1 MLTLQLALR
10 SLRNR
15 RLTTILTVLSIAL
28 SVALLVGVE
37 TVRRGIRESFAGTIR
52 GTDLIVGARGGSQQL
67 LLSSVFGLGAPAGS
81 VEWGT
86 YQRWARH
93 PAVAWTIPI
102 SLGDSYYGY
111 RVVGTTSA
119 FFEHY
124 KFRNDGRVTAAEG
137 RLLEGDTDVVVGIE
151 VAKSRGLTLGSPV
164 TLTHGLRGT
173 GISDHEEHP
182 FTVVGILARTS
193 TPVDRSVFI
202 TLEGIEG
209 MHEGMPAESP
219 DGWAQPKFAPLQR
232 PGASAPPAPSPA
244 ATPTITAMPGAEPP
258 PSPAATPA
266 ITAMP
271 GAEPPPPSPAAD
283 DHDHPPATAAVEDHA
298 GHHHKLTAFLLGTKA
313 RAASL
318 MLQRQMNTDRVEP
331 LTAIL
336 PAVALTELWHSIGY
350 AEDGARIITAAVLL
364 VGLLGMLVALYST
377 LQERRRE
384 MAILRSLGAGPGR
397 IAALLVLES
406 GLLAFLGAIV
416 GVALV
421 YGLLFVGQGLAETHF
436 GVYIPIT
443 APKTLEWLYLGGVV
457 VAGVLVGL
465 IPAWRAY
472 RNTLQDGLTIRL

>member
-1 MLTLQLALR
+1 MLTLRLALR

-15 RLTTILTVLSIAL
+15 RLTTVLTVLSIAL

-67 LLSSVFGLGAPAGS
+67 LLSSIFGLGAPAGTI
-81 VEWGT
+81 EWGT
-86 YQRWARH
+86 YQRWTHH

-111 RVVGTTSA
+111 RVVGTTTA

-124 KFRNDGRVTAAEG
+124 KYRNDGRVTAAQG
-137 RLLEGDTDVVVGIE
+137 RLLEGERDVVIGTE
-151 VAKSRGLTLGSPV
+151 VASTHQLVLGSKV
-164 TLTHGLRGT
+164 VLTHGLRGT

-193 TPVDRSVFI
+193 TPVDRSLFI

-209 MHEGMPAESP
+209 MHEGMAPESSN
-219 DGWAQPKFAPLQR
+219 GWSQPKFAPLQL
-232 PGASAPPAPSPA
+232 PGAKPPAAPSPVAPLQSPISNLQSPSLGPSDAHA
-244 ATPTITAMPGAEPP
+244 AHG
-258 PSPAATPA
+258 
-266 ITAMP
+266 
-271 GAEPPPPSPAAD
+271 
-283 DHDHPPATAAVEDHA
+283 
-298 GHHHKLTAFLLGTKA
+298 HKLTAFLLGAKA

-318 MLQRQMNTDRVEP
+318 MLQRQMNTDLAEP

-336 PAVALTELWHSIGY
+336 PAVALTELWHTIGY

-406 GLLAFLGAIV
+406 GLLAFLGALV

-421 YGLLFVGQGLAETHF
+421 YGLLFVGQGLAEQHF

-443 APKTLEWLYLGGVV
+443 APHRLEWLYLVGVV

>member
-67 LLSSVFGLGAPAGS
+67 LLSSIFGLGSPAGS
-81 VEWGT
+81 IEWST
-86 YQRWARH
+86 YQKWSRH
-93 PAVAWTIPI
+93 PAVKWTIPI

-137 RLLEGDTDVVVGIE
+137 RLLEGDKDVVVGIE
-151 VAKSRGLTLGSPV
+151 VAKARKLSLGSEV

-193 TPVDRSVFI
+193 TPIDRSVFI

-232 PGASAPPAPSPA
+232 PGSSA
-244 ATPTITAMPGAEPP
+244 PP

-266 ITAMP
+266 ITSMP
-271 GAEPPPPSPAAD
+271 GAEPPPPSPVAQAMPGAD
-283 DHDHPPATAAVEDHA
+283 AHADH
-298 GHHHKLTAFLLGTKA
+298 GHKLTAFLLGAKA

-336 PAVALTELWHSIGY
+336 PAVALTELWRSIGY
-350 AEDGARIITAAVLL
+350 AEDGARIITGAVLL

-406 GLLAFLGAIV
+406 GLLAFLGAVV
-416 GVALV
+416 GLVLV

-443 APKTLEWLYLGGVV
+443 APQTLEWFYLGGVV
-457 VAGVLVGL
+457 VAGILVGL

>member
-52 GTDLIVGARGGSQQL
+52 ETDLIVGARGGSQQL
-67 LLSSVFGLGAPAGS
+67 LLSSIFGLGSPAGS
-81 VEWGT
+81 IEWST
-86 YQRWARH
+86 YQKWARH
-93 PAVAWTIPI
+93 PAVKWTIPI

-137 RLLEGDTDVVVGIE
+137 RLLEGDKDVVVGIE
-151 VAKSRGLTLGSPV
+151 VAKARKLALGSEV

-182 FTVVGILARTS
+182 FVVVGILARTS
-193 TPVDRSVFI
+193 TPIDRSVFI

-232 PGASAPPAPSPA
+232 PGSSA
-244 ATPTITAMPGAEPP
+244 PP
-258 PSPAATPA
+258 PSPASAPA

-271 GAEPPPPSPAAD
+271 GAEPPPPSPGVQAMPGAE
-283 DHDHPPATAAVEDHA
+283 PPAASGDEHAAH
-298 GHHHKLTAFLLGTKA
+298 GHKLTAFLLGAKA

-336 PAVALTELWHSIGY
+336 PAVSLTELWRSIGY
-350 AEDGARIITAAVLL
+350 AEDGARIITGAVLL

-406 GLLAFLGAIV
+406 GLLAFLGAVV
-416 GVALV
+416 GLVLV

-443 APKTLEWLYLGGVV
+443 APQALEWFYLGGVV
-457 VAGVLVGL
+457 VAGILVGL

>member
-15 RLTTILTVLSIAL
+15 RLTTILTIMSIAL
-28 SVALLVGVE
+28 SVSLLVGVE

-67 LLSSVFGLGAPAGS
+67 LLSSIFGLGAPSGAI
-81 VEWGT
+81 EWST
-86 YQRWARH
+86 YQRWSHH

-124 KFRNDGRVTAAEG
+124 KYRNDGRVTAAEG
-137 RLLEGDTDVVVGIE
+137 HLLVGDRDVVIGIE
-151 VAKSRGLTLGSPV
+151 VAKTHKLALGSKV
-164 TLTHGLRGT
+164 VLTHGLRGT

-182 FTVVGILARTS
+182 FTVVGILGRTS
-193 TPVDRSVFI
+193 TPVDRSLFI

-209 MHEGMPAESP
+209 MHEGMPQDSP
-219 DGWAQPKFAPLQR
+219 NGWAQPKFAPLQR
-232 PGASAPPAPSPA
+232 PGSSAPTAPPAGSP
-244 ATPTITAMPGAEPP
+244 TVMPGAEPP

-266 ITAMP
+266 VTTMP
-271 GAEPPPPSPAAD
+271 GATQPPPSPAAQPVQAAD
-283 DHDHPPATAAVEDHA
+283 AHADHN
-298 GHHHKLTAFLLGTKA
+298 HKLTAFLLGTKA

-336 PAVALTELWHSIGY
+336 PAVALTELWHAIGY

-406 GLLAFLGAIV
+406 GLLAFVGAVV

-421 YGLLFVGQGLAETHF
+421 YGLLFVGQGLAEEHF

-443 APKTLEWLYLGGVV
+443 APQTLEWFYLVGVV
-457 VAGVLVGL
+457 VAGILVGL
-465 IPAWRAY
+465 VPAWRAY

>member
-15 RLTTILTVLSIAL
+15 RLTTILTVMSIAL
-28 SVALLVGVE
+28 SVSLLVGVE

-67 LLSSVFGLGAPAGS
+67 LMSSVFGLGAPAGS
-81 VEWGT
+81 VEWST
-86 YQRWARH
+86 YERWARH
-93 PAVAWTIPI
+93 PGVAWTIPI

-124 KFRNDGRVTAAEG
+124 HYRNDGNVTAAEG
-137 RLLEGDTDVVVGIE
+137 RLFEGERDVVIGIE
-151 VAKSRGLTLGSPV
+151 VAKTRQLSIGSEIV
-164 TLTHGLRGT
+164 LTHGLRGT

-209 MHEGMPAESP
+209 MHEGMAPESP
-219 DGWAQPKFAPLQR
+219 DGWTQPKFAPLQL
-232 PGASAPPAPSPA
+232 PGADGASATPTAPAPP
-244 ATPTITAMPGAEPP
+244 PMPGA
-258 PSPAATPA
+258 AAPEGEGLAT
-266 ITAMP
+266 
-271 GAEPPPPSPAAD
+271 SAD
-283 DHDHPPATAAVEDHA
+283 EHA
-298 GHHHKLTAFLLGTKA
+298 GHAHKLTAFLLGTKA
-313 RAASL
+313 RSASL

-350 AEDGARIITAAVLL
+350 AEDGARIITGAVLI

-406 GLLAFLGAIV
+406 GLLAVVGAFVGLG
-416 GVALV
+416 LV
-421 YGLLFVGQGLAETHF
+421 YGLLGVGQGLAERHF

-443 APKTLEWLYLGGVV
+443 PPGSLEWLYLGGVI

-465 IPAWRAY
+465 VPAWRAY

>member
-67 LLSSVFGLGAPAGS
+67 LLSSIFGLGSPAGS
-81 VEWGT
+81 IEWDT
-86 YQRWARH
+86 YQKWARH
-93 PAVAWTIPI
+93 PAVKWTIPI

-124 KFRNDGRVTAAEG
+124 KYRNDGRVTAAEG
-137 RLLEGDTDVVVGIE
+137 RLLEGDKDVVVGIE
-151 VAKSRGLTLGSPV
+151 VAKARKLSLGSEV

-193 TPVDRSVFI
+193 TPIDRSVFI

-232 PGASAPPAPSPA
+232 PGSSAPPPAPSPA
-244 ATPTITAMPGAEPP
+244 AA
-258 PSPAATPA
+258 PA

-271 GAEPPPPSPAAD
+271 GAEPPPPSPTAQAMPGAEAPAVGGDEHAA
-283 DHDHPPATAAVEDHA
+283 HD
-298 GHHHKLTAFLLGTKA
+298 HKLTAFLLGAKA

-336 PAVALTELWHSIGY
+336 PAVALTELWRSIGY
-350 AEDGARIITAAVLL
+350 AEDGARIITGAVLL

-406 GLLAFLGAIV
+406 GLLAFLGAVV
-416 GVALV
+416 GLVLV

-443 APKTLEWLYLGGVV
+443 APQTLEWFYLGGVV
-457 VAGVLVGL
+457 VAGILVGL